1 MPWFLVSC
9 LALLIP
15 ASLAAQPVK
24 VPEDPWQLTRDI
36 EIVSRW
42 PQRDRLH
49 DDRITADLYR
59 PRAEGRIPAAVVINS
74 SGGITAHTELYYAR
88 VLARHGIAALVVD
101 SFRPRGVRRTGDD
114 QNRVAQT
121 QSNADAIAGF
131 RWLAGQSWVD
141 PSRIIVLG
149 MSRGGEAAYSVA
161 LEVLRRHYEASDIRF
176 AAHVSISPGGCN
188 LQQRDARTTGAPMFF
203 MLGELDD
210 GTPALPC
217 VEYIERMRTA
227 GNANI
232 RWAVYPGVYHAYE
245 WTGGIGFAP
254 DDWTARACAGRFW
267 RDEWS
272 RLYDRSSGQRATQD
286 NQTDFLFRTCLQT
299 GYTIGGDERVK
310 AQATAD
316 LIQFLRDAEI
326 LSDAEARAIVPDCV
340 TIPEGIHRRN
350 CVRARNGWTGD
361 LVALAR
367 AFRRNAE
374 VRRDDALAA
383 RLFELAASRNHPQA
397 QWELSIMLRQGAGI
411 ARDLPRALTLA
422 REAAEAGDPAG
433 MNVYGVMVRDGIGR
447 IRDDMEAAIWFRR
460 AADLHNSYGMT
471 NLAQFIWD
479 GRGGLPLDRPAAVSL
494 WRHAIYQ
501 DENPWAQLFLA
512 EASERGDG
520 VAQSTT
526 EALSLYEAAA
536 IQDREPVAK
545 RRASEALG
553 RLRAR

>member
-1 MPWFLVSC
+1 
-9 LALLIP
+9 
-15 ASLAAQPVK
+15 
-24 VPEDPWQLTRDI
+24 
-36 EIVSRW
+36 
-42 PQRDRLH
+42 
-49 DDRITADLYR
+49 
-59 PRAEGRIPAAVVINS
+59 
-74 SGGITAHTELYYAR
+74 
-88 VLARHGIAALVVD
+88 
-101 SFRPRGVRRTGDD
+101 
-114 QNRVAQT
+114 
-121 QSNADAIAGF
+121 
-131 RWLAGQSWVD
+131 
-141 PSRIIVLG
+141 
-149 MSRGGEAAYSVA
+149 
-161 LEVLRRHYEASDIRF
+161 
-176 AAHVSISPGGCN
+176 
-188 LQQRDARTTGAPMFF
+188 MFF

-254 DDWTARACAGRFW
+254 DDWTARACARRFW

-512 EASERGDG
+512 EALERGDG